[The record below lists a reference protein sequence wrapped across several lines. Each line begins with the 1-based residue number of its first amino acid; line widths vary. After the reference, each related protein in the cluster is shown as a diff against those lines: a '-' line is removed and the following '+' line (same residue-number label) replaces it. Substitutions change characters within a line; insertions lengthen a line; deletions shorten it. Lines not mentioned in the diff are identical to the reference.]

1 MAAASEVLEL
11 ARRELGTRE
20 EPYGSNRVKYN
31 TDYYGR
37 EVSGGAYPWCC
48 VFLWWLFRKAEAAEL
63 FYDGDRTASCGTLM
77 AWARGKGRLVTA
89 EYLPGDLVFLRFSGS
104 GGPQHV
110 GIVETVG
117 REALVTIEGNT
128 GVGNDANGGQ
138 VQRRERP
145 YRYVLG
151 AYRPAYEEENMTQQ
165 QFDAMMEAWL
175 ERRAEQEPGTFSAE
189 ARAWAEETGL
199 ILGDT
204 AGRKQYKSFCTREQL
219 MTFLYRLVRMK
230 KQ

>member
-1 MAAASEVLEL
+1 MAEASKVLAL

-20 EPYGSNRVKYN
+20 EPQGSNRVKYN

-37 EVSGGAYPWCC
+37 EVSGKAYPWCC
-48 VFLWWLFRKAEAAEL
+48 VFLWWLFQKAEAAEL
-63 FYDGDRTASCGTLM
+63 FFDGGRTASCGTLM
-77 AWARGKGRLVTA
+77 AWAQRRGQMVRA
-89 EYLPGDLVFLRFSGS
+89 DYLPGALLFLRFSGN
-104 GGPQHV
+104 GGPQHT
-110 GIVETVG
+110 GIVEAV
-117 REALVTIEGNT
+117 RRDALVTIEGNT
-128 GVGNDANGGQ
+128 GAGSDANGGQ

-151 AYRPAYEEENMTQQ
+151 AYRPAYEEETMTQQ

-175 ERRAEQEPGTFSAE
+175 ERRAEQAPGAFSAE

-199 ILGDT
+199 IRGDS

-219 MTFLYRLVRMK
+219 MTFLYRLVQK
-230 KQ
+230 E

>member
-1 MAAASEVLEL
+1 MAEASKVLAL

-20 EPYGSNRVKYN
+20 EPQGSNRVKYN
-31 TDYYGR
+31 TDYYGW
-37 EVSGGAYPWCC
+37 EVSGKAYPWCC
-48 VFLWWLFRKAEAAEL
+48 VFLWWLFQKAEAAEL
-63 FYDGDRTASCGTLM
+63 FFDGGRTASCGTLM
-77 AWARGKGRLVTA
+77 AWAQRRGQLVRA
-89 EYLPGDLVFLRFSGS
+89 DYRPGDLVFLRFSGN
-104 GGPQHV
+104 GGPQHT
-110 GIVETVG
+110 GIVEAV
-117 REALVTIEGNT
+117 RRDALVTIEGNT
-128 GVGNDANGGQ
+128 GAGSDANGGQ

-199 ILGDT
+199 ILGDA

>member
-63 FYDGDRTASCGTLM
+63 FYDGGRTASCGTLM

-89 EYLPGDLVFLRFSGS
+89 
-104 GGPQHV
+104 
-110 GIVETVG
+110 
-117 REALVTIEGNT
+117 
-128 GVGNDANGGQ
+128 
-138 VQRRERP
+138 
-145 YRYVLG
+145 
-151 AYRPAYEEENMTQQ
+151 
-165 QFDAMMEAWL
+165 
-175 ERRAEQEPGTFSAE
+175 
-189 ARAWAEETGL
+189 
-199 ILGDT
+199 
-204 AGRKQYKSFCTREQL
+204 
-219 MTFLYRLVRMK
+219 
-230 KQ
+230 